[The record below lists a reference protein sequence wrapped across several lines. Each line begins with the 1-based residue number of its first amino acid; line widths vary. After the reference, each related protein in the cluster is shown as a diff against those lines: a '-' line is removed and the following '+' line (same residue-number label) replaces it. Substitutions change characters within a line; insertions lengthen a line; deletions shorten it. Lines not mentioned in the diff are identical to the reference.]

1 MNLLHTDAR
10 FLLPKDDD
18 ARLAGYPATAPSG
31 LRTRVYAALPSLDQ
45 PVLYVPTDSRT
56 LGSYVL
62 RTWTFPK
69 TRFRALRKQLLVRA
83 APQALAR
90 RKAVTVISSGRQPL
104 LVEAAAEAFQLG
116 RELDSFLVSGQGDEL
131 ARGVFV
137 VFERD
142 AVIPSWIVKFSRAAD
157 YVEPFDRDARGLAL
171 AAAAGGQVAA
181 HAPRLVGR
189 FTAARHEASVETAAV
204 GSSLSGILGS
214 FGSRARK
221 LELVDA
227 VAEWILS
234 VGLETR
240 CESVRDELE
249 RLARDVV
256 PRWGVEQ
263 RVLAGL
269 ERVRGVLQHNDL
281 GTWNVVSERAGSFS
295 VLDWENA
302 RPCSLP
308 LWDLWYF
315 LADALPLVDGQQDER
330 PAAFRQ
336 LFRGDAPS
344 SEHLFGW
351 TRRAVDALGIPPE
364 LVGRIATLCWLHHG
378 LSHQARTAALQENAS
393 DPTARRW
400 PPEQYP
406 QIWLDDPRLGVD
418 WRCWQGTAAVLRTGG

>member
-1 MNLLHTDAR
+1 
-10 FLLPKDDD
+10 
-18 ARLAGYPATAPSG
+18 
-31 LRTRVYAALPSLDQ
+31 VI
-45 PVLYVPTDSRT
+45 
-56 LGSYVL
+56 

-90 RKAVTVISSGRQPL
+90 RKAVTVISSGSQPL
-104 LVEAAAEAFQLG
+104 LVEAAAEAFHLG
-116 RELDSFLVSGQGDEL
+116 PELDSFLVSGQGDEL

-142 AVIPSWIVKFSRAAD
+142 AVTPSWIVKFSRAAD

-189 FTAARHEASVETAAV
+189 FTAVGHEASVETAGL

-214 FGSRARK
+214 VGSRSRK

-227 VAEWILS
+227 VAEWILG

-240 CESVRDELE
+240 CESVGDELE
-249 RLARDVV
+249 RLERDVV
-256 PRWGVEQ
+256 PLWGVD
-263 RVLAGL
+263 RNVLAGVD
-269 ERVRGVLQHNDL
+269 RVAGVLQHNDL
-281 GTWNVVSERAGSFS
+281 GTWNVVSERAGSFA
-295 VLDWENA
+295 VLDWESA
-302 RPCSLP
+302 RLCGLP

-315 LADALPLVDGQQDER
+315 LADALPLVDGQ
-330 PAAFRQ
+330 PAAFGQ

-351 TRRAVDALGIPPE
+351 TRRAVEASGIPHE

-378 LSHQARTAALQENAS
+378 LSHQARTAALRENAS
-393 DPTARRW
+393 DPTAHRW
-400 PPEQYP
+400 PPEQFP
-406 QIWLDDPRLGVD
+406 QIWLDDPALGVD
-418 WRCWQGTAAVLRTGG
+418 WRCWQGTAAVRRAGG